1 MVEHESGPRS
11 AHPVRVGTPSESATP
26 RRAGVGALLEVLLV
40 ASRLGVTSFGG
51 PIAHMGYFRDE
62 YVHRRRWL
70 DESTYADLVALCQ
83 LLPGPAS
90 SELGIA
96 IGILRA
102 RSLLG
107 GFAAWLGF
115 TLPSAIALTAFAF
128 VVEALGGAHDL
139 GWLHGLQVVAVVV
152 VAQAVWSMGR
162 TLTPD
167 RPRLLLALGAAVLAT
182 ALPPG
187 WAQVAAILL
196 GVVAGVA
203 FFRGDRWNP
212 AAVAGEKDQAR
223 VQVPVRRTTGAAV
236 LAIFVV
242 LLIGLSILRQ
252 LVTSRPLAVFQSFFV
267 VASFVFGGGHVV
279 LPLLEAQV
287 VPTGWVS
294 SAQFLAGYGA
304 AQAVPGPL
312 FTFGAYLGTIAAGG
326 VPGAAIALAG
336 IFAPA
341 FFLVIGTLPFWEA
354 LRKRTEFRSVLTGV
368 NAAVVGLLAAAL
380 YNPVWTSTVKGGSDF
395 VLVLVGFA
403 FVFVLRTPPWVAVI
417 VLGVLGAAFHGLS
430 QLHV

>member
-1 MVEHESGPRS
+1 MD
-11 AHPVRVGTPSESATP
+11 TPPDSATP

-70 DESTYADLVALCQ
+70 DESTFADLVALCQ

-128 VVEALGGAHDL
+128 VVQALGGAHDL

-212 AAVAGEKDQAR
+212 TAVAGEKDRAR
-223 VQVPVRRTTGAAV
+223 VQVPVGRTTGAAV

-326 VPGAAIALAG
+326 VPGAAIGLAG

-354 LRKRTEFRSVLTGV
+354 LRRRTEFRSVLTGV

-380 YNPVWTSTVKGGSDF
+380 YNPVWTSTVKGGADF